1 MGDFSRGAVMNSKH
15 GRSFV
20 ELFSTSFT
28 FLAKNSKVKPAENFN
43 LVFPANF
50 ADCLDLQD
58 FLLLLTEHDREA
70 FAEFLYQG
78 QQGKILFTTI
88 KQNDSEGKTGP
99 FCSACSRIDSAAN
112 DKIVVSMVNI
122 SGFMPGPILYR
133 DLQTLVNGLSNVRK
147 ITHDLNNQF
156 QIITGY
162 GSTLQDEL
170 SDPDQKES
178 ASSIVNAVTQAV
190 SNNMQLRKLFPPKN
204 PPQLYIHEEMQHEHR
219 VAGTSESTKKD
230 ADSIISKPSAESPNL
245 ASIMVVDDEPLVK
258 KFLCDMLKR
267 LNFKPCGFENG
278 ITAAKA
284 IKELQK
290 FDLAILD
297 MNLPDISTEELFE
310 ILKESAPETKII
322 LISGETQNDAC
333 NRMLDKG
340 AEAYLQ
346 KPTSVQLLSETI
358 NKIIG
363 AR

>member
-1 MGDFSRGAVMNSKH
+1 
-15 GRSFV
+15 
-20 ELFSTSFT
+20 
-28 FLAKNSKVKPAENFN
+28 
-43 LVFPANF
+43 
-50 ADCLDLQD
+50 
-58 FLLLLTEHDREA
+58 
-70 FAEFLYQG
+70 
-78 QQGKILFTTI
+78 
-88 KQNDSEGKTGP
+88 
-99 FCSACSRIDSAAN
+99 
-112 DKIVVSMVNI
+112 MVNI

-178 ASSIVNAVTQAV
+178 ASSIVNAVTQAISHNV
-190 SNNMQLRKLFPPKN
+190 QLRKLFPPKN
-204 PPQLYIHEEMQHEHR
+204 PPQLYIPAEMQPKP
-219 VAGTSESTKKD
+219 AIASESTEKN
-230 ADSIISKPSAESPNL
+230 ADSPGHKPSAKSPDL

-267 LNFKPCGFENG
+267 LNFHPCGFENG
-278 ITAAKA
+278 ITAARA

-297 MNLPDISTEELFE
+297 MNLPDISTEELFA
-310 ILKESAPETKII
+310 ILKETAPQTKII

-333 NRMLDKG
+333 NRMLEQG

-346 KPTSVQLLSETI
+346 KPTSVKLLSETI
-358 NKIIG
+358 NRVIG
-363 AR
+363 TR